1 MNFTTRLR
9 AAAVISL
16 AATGVAVPAPAVGA
30 AALDRPPAL
39 PETGSGT
46 AAFAYL
52 CVNPKDRDEIPSGT
66 CDTWRLVTADGQIF
80 SVPEAL
86 GWEKSK
92 DPDELGEP
100 GTFAISPDGARVAYH
115 RTADDRVVVRD
126 LTSGESW
133 TIPYR
138 VPRGSVGSPFKLKFV
153 RDGSQLAIVPDDTD
167 SPAVTLA
174 QVEAGTARRMPKG
187 WEVLDADPDTGR
199 TTLFQPSGM
208 QDRGVFRT
216 VESGRSVTAKIP
228 AKAGKYLIWGS
239 FAARD
244 GRAANLVPKE
254 PPACGPDM
262 TPVWLAVFSTRT
274 GKMTTVKPRLP
285 ADVYQADVIDWLSPE
300 EIVAAAGRERPGKT
314 PNTPVGSYV
323 YAMNVT
329 TGATRLLAKLSTTE
343 RIYENRLV
351 VGGYAAVQSEVAAGK
366 VAKPGDRGCG

>member
-1 MNFTTRLR
+1 MNLTTRMR
-9 AAAVISL
+9 AAAVITL
-16 AATGVAVPAPAVGA
+16 AATGVVVPASAAGA
-30 AALDRPPAL
+30 AAPGRPPAL
-39 PETGSGT
+39 PDSGSGT

-92 DPDELGEP
+92 DPNLLGEA
-100 GTFAISPDGARVAYH
+100 GSFAISPDGTRVAYH
-115 RTADDRVVVRD
+115 RAKDDRVVVRD

-138 VPRGSVGSPFKLKFV
+138 VPRGSLGSPFRLSFI
-153 RDGSQLAIVPDDTD
+153 RDGSQLAIDSDDA
-167 SPAVTLA
+167 PATLA
-174 QVEAGTARRMPKG
+174 QVEAGTVRRMPKG
-187 WEVLDADPDTGR
+187 WTLLDADPETGR
-199 TTLFQPSGM
+199 ITLLQAPGL
-208 QDRGVFRT
+208 QERGVFRT
-216 VESGRSVTAKIP
+216 VEDGRSVTAKIP
-228 AKAGKYLIWGS
+228 ARAGKHLIWGA

-244 GRAANLVPKE
+244 GRAANLVPKD

-285 ADVYQADVIDWLSPE
+285 ADVHQADVIDWLGPE

-314 PNTPVGSYV
+314 PDTPVGSYV

-329 TGATRLLAKLSTTE
+329 TGQTRLLAKLSTAE
-343 RIYENRLV
+343 RIYQNRLA
-351 VGGYAAVQSEVAAGK
+351 VGGYAAAQGEPAAGA
-366 VAKPGDRGCG
+366 VAKPGKRGCE